1 RVQALLLALLL
12 LGGLVFAVRVPV
24 GHHPAVPFQRRGSGR
39 RRGRVGFDALVDESE
54 APAVVVGGAGD
65 VLVRLEPGEREG
77 LPAGL
82 EALACQPVRGPRF
95 VELCA
100 VAVVAVGERGPPVVE
115 VAAESLAGT
124 GGAVP
129 ARR

>member
-1 RVQALLLALLL
+1 FR
-12 LGGLVFAVRVPV
+12 
-24 GHHPAVPFQRRGSGR
+24 S
-39 RRGRVGFDALVDESE
+39 SE

-129 ARR
+129 ARRADGVLDGAGQDPRDGSDDEQRNDHGVLLPLLVGQ